1 MKTVLTS
8 FIENTNIDH
17 AALHERVTAASVTY
31 NGYSKSEAEKQIP
44 TLASRIYRAGPVLSL
59 VWQRSKQTY
68 YVLLPQGDSLQLDDP
83 AVGIKPLELNTLPK
97 WVITSLLVRAT
108 PRLLGH
114 QEEHPERL
122 EADGLYY
129 VVDRK
134 PLKGAGNI
142 ITTVNI
148 DSIWCEPAKTP
159 RLIVRTVTFT
169 PLRAHAKPDGELPR
183 KIAKEPRYRLDLLGQ
198 GIVRDISGDYVKKT
212 MWRKT
217 KNRVPAFRLNGL
229 VTLESYY
236 RTRLG
241 VISLFL
247 DDLKRAYGEAFSITL
262 KEVEPTVH
270 IPVSG
275 ASITKSYASLF
286 GLMRQQPIWITN
298 HSDDQEASAR
308 LQALLLPHEV
318 QSGLSSTIQPDG
330 LNILLVNDKEQ
341 YKDGQPDPYK
351 EARRH
356 HPDTIIQS
364 CYPERLKLN
373 SAHVVQV
380 LLKELFIK
388 SEIQQRK
395 LLLEY
400 PALPSDA
407 VFITSVRPT
416 DEENVSKIPWPM
428 YYCQIE
434 DERLCLGPLPQSVEE
449 AIKENITQPQHK
461 AVFTGAER
469 ADLIFWP
476 ESGDALT
483 ITDTEALTLPDEPT
497 TYKIVK
503 ELDHTAG
510 WGVPCQLIS
519 EYCEQNASSSIVHDL
534 KAILADHGEILP
546 TKAFRTLKYQS
557 NDAKHFFDYLC
568 HRGYR
573 LKASMQSKNAGPLSS
588 TAGIWIDKSRALYS
602 VGNPD
607 SAQRNQDNFNHIYC
621 VEDNGFEVPEWFW
634 ESLAVWHV
642 KHRGATVYPF
652 IFKHLREY
660 AQRETLKT
668 QGTNP
673 PPTP

>member
-1 MKTVLTS
+1 MDGQSAMKTVLTS

-17 AALHERVTAASVTY
+17 AALHERVTATSVTY

-44 TLASRIYRAGPVLSL
+44 PLASRIYRAGPVLSL

-83 AVGIKPLELNTLPK
+83 AVSIKPLEMDALPK

-114 QEEHPERL
+114 QEGCPDRL

-134 PLKGAGNI
+134 PLKGTGNI

-183 KIAKEPRYRLDLLGQ
+183 KIAKEPRYRLDQLGQ
-198 GIVRDISGDYVKKT
+198 GIVRDVSGDYVKKT
-212 MWRKT
+212 LWRKT

-275 ASITKSYASLF
+275 ASITKSYTSLF
-286 GLMRQQPIWITN
+286 GLMRQHPIWITN
-298 HSDDQEASAR
+298 HSDDPEASAR

-318 QSGLSSTIQPDG
+318 QSELSSTIQPDG

-364 CYPERLKLN
+364 CYPDRLKLN
-373 SAHVVQV
+373 SSHVVQV

-395 LLLEY
+395 LLLDY

-407 VFITSVRPT
+407 VFITSVRPI
-416 DEENVSKIPWPM
+416 DEENVNKAPWPM
-428 YYCQIE
+428 YYCKVE
-434 DERLCLGPLPQSVEE
+434 GERLCLGPLPKSMDE

-476 ESGDALT
+476 ETGDALT

-497 TYKIVK
+497 TYNIVK
-503 ELDHTAG
+503 QLDHTAG
-510 WGVPCQLIS
+510 WGVPSHLIS
-519 EYCEQNASSSIVHDL
+519 EYCEQNPSSSIVHDL
-534 KAILADHGEILP
+534 KAIQADHGETLP
-546 TKAFRTLKYQS
+546 AKAFRNLKYQS

-573 LKASMQSKNAGPLSS
+573 LKASMQSKNTGPLSA
-588 TAGIWIDKSRALYS
+588 TAGIWIDKPRALYS

-621 VEDNGFEVPEWFW
+621 VEDNGLKVPEWFW
-634 ESLAVWHV
+634 ASLEVWHV
-642 KHRGATVYPF
+642 KHRGATVYPY

-660 AQRETLKT
+660 ARREISNK
-668 QGTNP
+668 
-673 PPTP
+673 

>member
-8 FIENTNIDH
+8 FIEHTCINH

-44 TLASRIYRAGPVLSL
+44 TLASRIYSAGQVLSL

-68 YVLLPQGDSLQLDDP
+68 YVLLPQGTSLQLDDA
-83 AVGIKPLELNTLPK
+83 AVSVKPQGLDLLPK
-97 WVITSLLVRAT
+97 WVITSLLIRAT
-108 PRLLGH
+108 PRLLGS
-114 QEEHPERL
+114 QENHPDRL
-122 EADGLYY
+122 EADGLHY

-134 PLKGAGNI
+134 PLKGTGSV

-148 DSIWCEPAKTP
+148 DSIWCEPAKTA

-169 PLRAHAKPDGELPR
+169 PLRAHEKPDGELPR
-183 KIAKEPRYRLDLLGQ
+183 KIANQPRYRLDTLGQ
-198 GIVRDISGDYVKKT
+198 NIVRDGSGDYVKRT
-212 MWRKT
+212 LWRNT

-262 KEVEPTVH
+262 KEIQPTVH
-270 IPVSG
+270 VPVSG
-275 ASITKSYASLF
+275 ASITKSYESLF
-286 GLMRQQPIWITN
+286 DLMRQQPIWITN
-298 HSDDQEASAR
+298 HSDDPDASAR
-308 LQALLLPHEV
+308 LQALLLPHKV
-318 QSGLSSTIQPDG
+318 QSELSSTIRPDG
-330 LNILLVNDKEQ
+330 LNILLVNDKDR

-364 CYPERLKLN
+364 CYPDRLKLN

-388 SEIQQRK
+388 SEVQQRK
-395 LLLEY
+395 LLLDY
-400 PALPSDA
+400 PALPYDA
-407 VFITSVRPT
+407 VFITSVRPL
-416 DEENVSKIPWPM
+416 DEENVNKIPWPM
-428 YYCQIE
+428 YYCKVE
-434 DERLCLGPLPQSVEE
+434 GERLCLGPLPQSM
-449 AIKENITQPQHK
+449 ADALKENLTQPQHK
-461 AVFTGAER
+461 AAFTGAER

-497 TYKIVK
+497 TYNIVK
-503 ELDHTAG
+503 ELDQTAV

-519 EYCEQNASSSIVHDL
+519 EYCEQHASRSIVPEL
-534 KAILADHGEILP
+534 KPILAEHGETVP
-546 TKAFRTLKYQS
+546 AKAFRSFTYKS
-557 NDAKHFFDYLC
+557 HDSKHFFDYLSN
-568 HRGYR
+568 RGYR

-588 TAGIWIDKSRALYS
+588 TAGIWIDKSHALYS

-621 VEDNGFEVPEWFW
+621 VEDNGLEVPEWFW
-634 ESLAVWHV
+634 ASLAVWHV
-642 KHRGATVYPF
+642 KHRGATVYPY

-660 AQRETLKT
+660 AIREALKIPTL
-668 QGTNP
+668 NP